1 MVRLSI
7 SRADPGTRRPD
18 GFVGELLFLFS
29 LSLSSFVIGLID
41 EANDKAL
48 NELRRDT

>member
-1 MVRLSI
+1 LSI
-7 SRADPGTRRPD
+7 SRADPGTLRPD

-29 LSLSSFVIGLID
+29 LSLSSLVMGLIE

-48 NELRRDT
+48 NELRRET